1 MAVVCVIPG
10 DDAAPEA
17 MNAAAH
23 VLSELTPEIDLAEL
37 PMDEG
42 SGGSLSDESKN
53 TIDRA
58 DATLFGATS
67 RRNGAIAYLRWGKKT
82 YANIRPITYMSG
94 AKSPLLYPSD
104 IDFVIVR

>member
-1 MAVVCVIPG
+1 MPVVCVIPG

-17 MNAAAH
+17 MSGAAH
-23 VLSELTPEIDLAEL
+23 VLSELTPEIDLVEL

-42 SGGSLSDESKN
+42 SGGSLSNESKN

-67 RRNGAIAYLRWGKKT
+67 RRNGAIAYLRW
-82 YANIRPITYMSG
+82 
-94 AKSPLLYPSD
+94 
-104 IDFVIVR
+104 VRRLTQIFDRSHICQVRSRHC